1 MIQEGDVIQF
11 NETHKWTGIL
21 GIVGEIKQERIM
33 VGVPIPQKGTAYI
46 HCKKKKTSK
55 ELVKRSLSLNNTPFP
70 RRRFNAK
77 IKKKGKVSPFRSAGR
92 KEGL

>member
-11 NETHKWTGIL
+11 NETHKWTGVL

-46 HCKKKKTSK
+46 YCKK
-55 ELVKRSLSLNNTPFP
+55 EN
-70 RRRFNAK
+70 
-77 IKKKGKVSPFRSAGR
+77 I
-92 KEGL
+92 E

>member
-46 HCKKKKTSK
+46 YCKKERK
-55 ELVKRSLSLNNTPFP
+55 
-70 RRRFNAK
+70 
-77 IKKKGKVSPFRSAGR
+77 SAP
-92 KEGL
+92 LLF